1 MKINKQFYF
10 ILVPFIGLIFSV
22 AFSEQHQTKGYDSQ
36 IINGVKTAVI
46 ESDIFRVNKVS
57 YCRERSMSEQVLWF
71 EDFED
76 GNLNSKDWQY
86 DVSNGFFDNGKFIYG
101 WGNAEL
107 QYYRDAK
114 IGNEDFTNDNLLI
127 EDGYLKIQP
136 IFHKRPF
143 QKQFNYTSARIK
155 TQSLRSFTYP
165 SRITFCFRVPMGT
178 GAWPAFWLMPNYKIP
193 WPQGGEIDIMEARG
207 RITNIVSS
215 ALHFGNN
222 FFDKDFIVRQAV
234 IPSSVKFQE
243 KFHSITM
250 EWKED
255 SIKMFLDSETEPYM
269 SIQRDEEAF
278 EQYGYP
284 FNNQYY
290 LIINVAVGGK
300 YDDYQNDRSAFC
312 RNKECS
318 NKADPNQH
326 RFIIDWIEYE
336 SISPDRSTES
346 H

>member
-1 MKINKQFYF
+1 MIMMKISKQFF
-10 ILVPFIGLIFSV
+10 CILVPCVGLLFSS
-22 AFSEQHQTKGYDSQ
+22 AFSEEHQNKSYDSQ
-36 IINGVKTAVI
+36 IINGVETAVI
-46 ESDIFRVNKVS
+46 ESDIFRVNQAS
-57 YCRERSMSEQVLWF
+57 YCRKRSTSERVLWF

-76 GNLNSKDWQY
+76 GNLSSQDWQY

-101 WGNAEL
+101 WGNGEL

-143 QKQFNYTSARIK
+143 QKEFNYTSARIK
-155 TQSLRSFTYP
+155 TQDLRSFTYP
-165 SRITFCFRVPMGT
+165 SRITFCFRVPTGT
-178 GAWPAFWLMPNYKIP
+178 GAWPAFWLMPNYKVP

-215 ALHFGNN
+215 AFHFGNS
-222 FFDKDFIVRQAV
+222 FFDKDFVVRQAV
-234 IPSSVKFQE
+234 IPPSVKFQE

-255 SIKMFLDSETEPYM
+255 SIKMFLDSETKPYM
-269 SIQRDEEAF
+269 SIHRDEEVF

-300 YDDYQNDRSAFC
+300 YDNHQNDRSAFC

-318 NKADPNQH
+318 NKADPDQH
-326 RFIIDWIEYE
+326 RFIVDWIEYE
-336 SISPDRSTES
+336 SILP
-346 H
+346 

>member
-1 MKINKQFYF
+1 MKVKKQLYCIFV
-10 ILVPFIGLIFSV
+10 LSIGLIISPV
-22 AFSEQHQTKGYDSQ
+22 FSEQHQTKSYDSQ
-36 IINGVKTAVI
+36 IINDVKTAVI
-46 ESDIFRVNKVS
+46 ESDSFRVNKVS
-57 YCRERSMSEQVLWF
+57 YCRDRSKSKTVLWF

-76 GNLNSKDWQY
+76 GNLSSKDWQY

-101 WGNAEL
+101 WGNDEL

-114 IGNEDFTNDNLLI
+114 IGNENFTNDNLLI

-143 QKQFNYTSARIK
+143 RKEFNYTSARIK
-155 TQSLRSFTYP
+155 TQNLRSFTYP
-165 SRITFCFRVPMGT
+165 SKITFCFKVPTGI
-178 GAWPAFWLMPNYKIP
+178 GAWPAFWLMPNYKVS

-215 ALHFGNN
+215 ALHFGNS
-222 FFDKDFIVRQAV
+222 FFDKDFIVQQVV
-234 IPSSVKFQE
+234 IPPSLKFQE

-250 EWKED
+250 EWEKN
-255 SIKMFLDSETEPYM
+255 SIKMFLDSESIPYM
-269 SIQRDEEAF
+269 TIHRDDEAF
-278 EQYGYP
+278 AEYGYP

-300 YDDYQNDRSAFC
+300 YDNHLNDRSAFC
-312 RNKECS
+312 RNKECT
-318 NKADPNQH
+318 NKAEPDQH

-336 SISPDRSTES
+336 SISP
-346 H
+346 

>member
-1 MKINKQFYF
+1 MKVKKQLYCIF
-10 ILVPFIGLIFSV
+10 ILSIGLIISP
-22 AFSEQHQTKGYDSQ
+22 AFSEQHQTKSYVSQ
-36 IINGVKTAVI
+36 IINDVKTAVI
-46 ESDIFRVNKVS
+46 ESDSFRVNKVS
-57 YCRERSMSEQVLWF
+57 YCRDRSKSKTVLWF

-76 GNLNSKDWQY
+76 GNLSSKDWQY

-101 WGNAEL
+101 WGNDEL

-114 IGNEDFTNDNLLI
+114 IGNENFTNDNLLI

-143 QKQFNYTSARIK
+143 RKEFNYTSARIK
-155 TQSLRSFTYP
+155 TQNLRSFTYP
-165 SRITFCFRVPMGT
+165 SKITFCFKVPTGI
-178 GAWPAFWLMPNYKIP
+178 GAWPAFWLMPNYKIS

-215 ALHFGNN
+215 ALHFGNS
-222 FFDKDFIVRQAV
+222 FFDKDFIVQQAV
-234 IPSSVKFQE
+234 IPPSLKFQE

-250 EWKED
+250 EWEKN
-255 SIKMFLDSETEPYM
+255 SIKMFLDSESIPYM
-269 SIQRDEEAF
+269 TIHRDDEAF
-278 EQYGYP
+278 AEYGYP

-300 YDDYQNDRSAFC
+300 YDNHLNDRSAFC
-312 RNKECS
+312 RNKECT
-318 NKADPNQH
+318 NKAEPDQH

-336 SISPDRSTES
+336 SISP
-346 H
+346 